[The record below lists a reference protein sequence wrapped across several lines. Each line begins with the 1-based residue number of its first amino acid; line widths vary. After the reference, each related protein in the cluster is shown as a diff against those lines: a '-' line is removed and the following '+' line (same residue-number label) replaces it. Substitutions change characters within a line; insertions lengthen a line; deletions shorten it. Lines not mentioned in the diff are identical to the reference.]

1 MYNGEEMMGWNGVE
15 FDDGDWERKR
25 GGEMVIGER
34 VTTYIRKSFQ
44 LKGIDDYRVLNVRM
58 KYEGG
63 VVAYLNGVKV
73 GRFNLVEDFDDDTES
88 TNVHDASVFSK
99 FHIILGLVGVREGKN
114 VMAFEVHRPVGTSS
128 SEELV
133 FDASGVFGM
142 EVCSTVIDSY
152 SRKDSNGLV
161 SGSLDEMMDLDPY
174 TTGTLSGKGG
184 TYVEWVVENLEGSKW
199 NSFNVV
205 GGEDVARWVF
215 ELYGYENVSGEGE
228 GRRLMRSNSTL
239 LSRTKPQITIP
250 LGLVGYRKIRYEII
264 ESASDNTIGSI
275 LWAYCSGSGMRCVG
289 DERFPSVGEGEMSKG
304 DCGYG
309 YTGYAYR
316 MCENGVLGEI
326 HMDKC
331 AYETPHD
338 IHYLKSVYE
347 FVVGIESRTEK
358 YENIVTNW
366 RMSGGME
373 LPMGLSLDELSG
385 EISGIPLVE
394 SDKRMYRI
402 MGENRDGV
410 GSVEIEIMARR
421 GVCKGEG

>member
-1 MYNGEEMMGWNGVE
+1 MYNGEEKMGWNGVE

-73 GRFNLVEDFDDDTES
+73 GRFNLVEDFDDNTES
-88 TNVHDASVFSK
+88 ISVHDASAFSK

-133 FDASGVFGM
+133 FDASGVFGV

-161 SGSLDEMMDLDPY
+161 SGSLDGMMDLDPY
-174 TTGTLSGKGG
+174 KTGTLSGKGG

-205 GGEDVARWVF
+205 GGEDVARWVI
-215 ELYGYENVSGEGE
+215 ELYGYQNVSGEGE

-250 LGLVGYRKIRYEII
+250 LDLNGYRK
-264 ESASDNTIGSI
+264 
-275 LWAYCSGSGMRCVG
+275 
-289 DERFPSVGEGEMSKG
+289 
-304 DCGYG
+304 
-309 YTGYAYR
+309 
-316 MCENGVLGEI
+316 
-326 HMDKC
+326 
-331 AYETPHD
+331 
-338 IHYLKSVYE
+338 
-347 FVVGIESRTEK
+347 
-358 YENIVTNW
+358 
-366 RMSGGME
+366 
-373 LPMGLSLDELSG
+373 
-385 EISGIPLVE
+385 
-394 SDKRMYRI
+394 
-402 MGENRDGV
+402 
-410 GSVEIEIMARR
+410 
-421 GVCKGEG
+421 CK